1 MKKIFGYTLAAFA
14 LIGGLASCS
23 QENEVV
29 PGIGNGEEVSANFH
43 IKVPALNSTRA
54 YGDGL
59 TALQLQYGVYEKS
72 AAGDLNL
79 VGTYS
84 DEFTNLESNISIK
97 LVTGRSYVLVFWGSA
112 YGKDNT
118 SVYSITW
125 HQTAHPT
132 LTVNYD
138 GVLQNDENRDAFF
151 ATKELLVKGTLDED
165 VLLYR
170 PFAQVNYGTDDL
182 NEAAVKTCFGDDW
195 SKLNTKLTTKSYS
208 QLDLISG
215 DVSNEVEVTF
225 GMAGIPS
232 DEEFPYQPDTYSY
245 LSMDYLL
252 VPVAKSTVPC
262 KFDVYNTGDSE
273 SAENLEPINT
283 ITIAEVPVQRNYQT
297 NIIGQLLTSTNNF
310 KVIIVPDFIDPP
322 FLVNVEPLETEKP
335 AVSEDGTSNV
345 ISTPEQWNYIVQNG
359 SSVKNITL
367 SGDIDFEGKAV
378 EPMRLGSD
386 YVVDGNGYTIKN
398 VNLVPKY
405 DGTSVYAG
413 MFAHVGITLK
423 NITFENVRGDQN
435 IGVKENGYTLEN
447 VFMGVVIGGMQDG
460 SVINISDVTIK
471 NCSLK
476 GVQSVGAICG
486 YQASNSTLNINNC
499 TISNVTLTNYQNY
512 DESGFVA
519 GLVGKT
525 MGTVTGSGNV
535 LTDVVIN
542 GYYGKR
548 GVDTIQKF
556 VGIRGA
562 SADVQVTAEWGEGC
576 ELNAIEITAGN

>member
-1 MKKIFGYTLAAFA
+1 MKKIFGYTIAAFT
-14 LIGGLASCS
+14 LLSGMTSCS
-23 QENEVV
+23 QENEVISE
-29 PGIGNGEEVSANFH
+29 IGTGEEVLANFNL
-43 IKVPALNSTRA
+43 KVPSLNPTRD

-72 AAGDLNL
+72 AAGALNL
-79 VGTYS
+79 VGTYT
-84 DEFTNLESNISIK
+84 DTFTDLESNVSIK

-112 YGKDNT
+112 YGEDDT

-125 HQTAHPT
+125 NQTSNPT
-132 LTVNYD
+132 LSVNYD
-138 GVLQNDENRDAFF
+138 GVLQNDETRDAFF
-151 ATKELLVKGTLDED
+151 ASKELEVTGTLNEN
-165 VLLYR
+165 VYLYR

-182 NEAAVKTCFGDDW
+182 DEAAVKTCFGEDW
-195 SKLNTKLTTKSYS
+195 SKLNTKLTTKAYS

-215 DVSNEVEVTF
+215 EVSNEVDVTF

-232 DEEFPYQPDTYSY
+232 DEAFPYQPDTYSY

-252 VPVAKSTVPC
+252 VPVAKSIVPC
-262 KFDVYNTGDSE
+262 TFDVYNTGDSAN
-273 SAENLEPINT
+273 AEDLTPINT

-310 KVIIVPDFIDPP
+310 KVIIVPDFTEPP
-322 FLVNVEPLETEKP
+322 YLVNVEPLETEEP
-335 AVSEDGTSNV
+335 AVSEDGQSNV

-359 SSVKNITL
+359 STLKNITL
-367 SGDIDFEGKAV
+367 AGDIDFEGKAV
-378 EPMRLGSD
+378 EPMRLGSS

-405 DGTSVYAG
+405 DSTSVYAG
-413 MFAHVGITLK
+413 MFAHFGITVK
-423 NITFENVRGDQN
+423 NVTFENIRCDQN
-435 IGVKENGYTLEN
+435 IGVTENGYTLEN

-460 SVINISDVTIK
+460 CVADISNVTVK

-486 YQASNSTLNINNC
+486 YQASNSTLNIDNC

-512 DESGFVA
+512 EESGFVA

-535 LTDVVIN
+535 LTDVVIT
-542 GYYGKR
+542 GYYGSR
-548 GVDTIQKF
+548 DVSTIQKF

-562 SADVQVTAEWGEGC
+562 SANVQVTAEWGAGC
-576 ELNAIEITAGN
+576 VLNAIKIPEGN